1 MIVINN
7 INKKYKDNYAI
18 KDFSLE
24 IESGQVF
31 GLLGPN
37 GAGKSTLIKI
47 LSGVIND
54 YTGNININNL
64 ELKKQV
70 NTSKFKQYIGVVPQ
84 DNILFEKL
92 TGRENLETFCVFQ
105 NIKKEKRRKLI
116 NELLAEVDLT
126 DKADSIVSSYSG
138 GMKRRLSIALA
149 LVSDPMLLFLDEPSS
164 GLDPEIRRDIWSLI
178 QKLKARGITVLVTT
192 HYMDEAEKISDNIGI
207 MYHGRLV
214 AQGTVEEIKELI
226 DSKENISLED
236 AYLSLTAMK
245 EDEMAC

>member
-54 YTGNININNL
+54 YTGNIEINNL

-178 QKLKARGITVLVTT
+178 QKLKARGITVLVST